1 MASVFGIDLIK
12 STTGLFRN
20 ARTRK
25 KGSPWDGE
33 QTGYGRAAR
42 HRASDD
48 VGRLVEDE
56 IIPRLLMVHQ
66 DDPRMSQF
74 PADMPATMSS
84 GTLPATGADD
94 DANEF
99 RNTSG
104 MQSNDN
110 VRDAAAQSTAGPN
123 TAMAPKPAMAL
134 KTDAPRFDDAT
145 VRAFASDV
153 LIHEVDVLSDMVSAY
168 LDQNIAPETLF
179 IQLIAPAAREL
190 GEKWTR
196 DECDFVDVTM
206 GLWRLQSLLRTV
218 ALWAPPSPGWNLRT
232 NKALFTAMPD
242 DQHSLGTLIISE
254 CFQRAGWDVETL
266 IEPQQSD
273 ILQALSTTSF
283 DLVGLTVTTDFSI
296 GAVPKLLTAM
306 RSVSCNSNLA
316 IMIGGPA
323 LGYDPVRAREL
334 GADGTA
340 PDAEAA
346 LKMADELVSAGVERT
361 ALTF

>member
-25 KGSPWDGE
+25 NASPWDGE
-33 QTGYGRAAR
+33 QTGHGRAASPYP
-42 HRASDD
+42 SDD
-48 VGRLVEDE
+48 VGRLVENE

-66 DDPRMSQF
+66 DDPRMSHF
-74 PADMPATMSS
+74 PAEMPETMSQGAMSGHGVGPDNNGFRDTS
-84 GTLPATGADD
+84 GT
-94 DANEF
+94 
-99 RNTSG
+99 
-104 MQSNDN
+104 QSNDN
-110 VRDAAAQSTAGPN
+110 ARDPLRKVAAT
-123 TAMAPKPAMAL
+123 APKSA
-134 KTDAPRFDDAT
+134 KIFDEPT
-145 VRAFASDV
+145 IRAFADQV
-153 LIHEVDVLSDMVSAY
+153 LVHEVEVLADVVSAY

-179 IQLIAPAAREL
+179 IELIAPAAREL

-218 ALWAPPSPGWNLRT
+218 AQWAPPSPGWNLRS
-232 NKALFTAMPD
+232 NKALFTAMPN

-296 GAVPKLLTAM
+296 AAVPKLLTAM
-306 RSVSCNSNLA
+306 RSVSCNPKLA

-323 LGYDPVRAREL
+323 LGYDPDRAREL

-346 LKMADELVSAGVERT
+346 LALADELVSAGVERA
-361 ALTF
+361 ALSL